1 MARASYNGHTLAES
15 SEYEVVE
22 GNIYFPPASIDRKA
36 FTESSLETVCPW
48 KGVASYLNLVV
59 DGKELND
66 IAWYYPE
73 PKSGASH
80 IKDYVAFY
88 PQITIEK

>member
-15 SEYEVVE
+15 DDVEIVE
-22 GNIYFPPASIDRKA
+22 GNVYFPPGSVDRKV
-36 FTESSLETVCPW
+36 FTESALETRCPW
-48 KGVASYLNLVV
+48 KGVASYLNVVV

-66 IAWYYPE
+66 VAWYYPE
-73 PKSGASH
+73 PNSAASN

-88 PQITIEK
+88 PQVTIEN

>member
-1 MARASYNGHTLAES
+1 MARASYNGQTLAES

>member
-15 SEYEVVE
+15 DDYEVVE
-22 GNIYFPPASIDRKA
+22 GNLYFPPESVDLTS
-36 FTESSLETVCPW
+36 FTESELETVCPW

-59 DGKELND
+59 DGKELSD

-73 PKSGASH
+73 PKTGASH
-80 IKDYVAFY
+80 IKGYVAFY
-88 PQITIEK
+88 PQVTVEN

>member
-15 SEYEVVE
+15 DDYEVVE
-22 GNIYFPPASIDRKA
+22 GNIYFPPESIDREV

-48 KGVASYLNLVV
+48 KGVASYLNLAV

-66 IAWYYPE
+66 IAWYYSE
-73 PKSGASH
+73 PKSGATH
-80 IKDYVAFY
+80 IKGYVAFY
-88 PQITIEK
+88 PQITIES

>member
-15 SEYEVVE
+15 DDFEVVE
-22 GNIYFPPASIDRKA
+22 GNLYFPPESVDLKS
-36 FTESSLETVCPW
+36 FTESDLETVCPW

-59 DGKELND
+59 DGKELSD

-80 IKDYVAFY
+80 IKGYVAFY
-88 PQITIEK
+88 PQVTLEK

>member
-15 SEYEVVE
+15 DNFEVVE
-22 GNIYFPPASIDRKA
+22 GNIYFPPDSVDSSA
-36 FTESSLETVCPW
+36 FTESNLETVCPW

-59 DGKELND
+59 DGKEVSD
-66 IAWYYPE
+66 VAWYYPE

-80 IKDYVAFY
+80 IKGYVAFY
-88 PQITIEK
+88 PQVTVEN